1 MQAHLVLN
9 TIRNSLWLYFEN
21 GNNEAGIFEPFT
33 GYYVVTLE
41 LKIVCSFLAI
51 HLKLLTNFDSGWPGL
66 KADQMKLAKFQS
78 VAMTK
83 QKENFKEIPHT
94 LAQIRKSGDWGG

>member
-41 LKIVCSFLAI
+41 LKIV
-51 HLKLLTNFDSGWPGL
+51 
-66 KADQMKLAKFQS
+66 
-78 VAMTK
+78 
-83 QKENFKEIPHT
+83 
-94 LAQIRKSGDWGG
+94 